1 MKALDKY
8 RQLDPATSTL
18 PILVFDI
25 ETVRSHEVLPTAGEV
40 FEAWKYKRRK
50 ENEVDYEA
58 LSLSFNDSAPLY
70 AAFTK
75 VVAASFAYYK
85 AGRVLLKSFAGDDE
99 KELLI
104 DIAKFLDDKKVKK
117 QFILCGHSIKNY
129 DMPILCKRYLANSL
143 PVPEIIDN
151 SGLKPWEISAI
162 DMMELLK
169 MSGFY
174 NESLTEACLLLGV
187 KSSKSE
193 NVDGS
198 KVSDI
203 FYGASKDEVNL
214 KTISQYC
221 NDDTF
226 ATLNCLLRVLGW
238 DVVENYDIK

>member
-1 MKALDKY
+1 MKALEKY

-50 ENEVDYEA
+50 ENEVDYEV
-58 LSLSFNDSAPLY
+58 LSLSFNDVAPLY

-85 AGRVLLKSFAGDDE
+85 AGKVLLKSFSGYDE

-104 DIAKFLDDKKVKK
+104 DIAKFLNDKKVKK
-117 QFILCGHSIKNY
+117 QFTLCGFAIKGY
-129 DMPILCKRYLANSL
+129 DLPVLCKRYLAHSL
-143 PVPEIIDN
+143 PIPEIIDT
-151 SGLKPWEISAI
+151 SGLKPWEITSI
-162 DMMELLK
+162 DLMELLK

-174 NESLTEACLLLGV
+174 NESLAEACLLLGV

-193 NVDGS
+193 NIDGS
-198 KVSDI
+198 KISDI
-203 FYGASKDEVNL
+203 FYGAERDEVNL
-214 KTISQYC
+214 KTISDYC
-221 NDDTF
+221 NNDTF
-226 ATLNCLLRVLGW
+226 ATLNCLLKVLGW
-238 DVVENYDIK
+238 DVVETYDIK